1 MHVTICYLS
10 KRPVPPPLY
19 GGGQRAMYWLGKA
32 LIELGH
38 KVTLIAQPG
47 SHIPGAEL
55 RPWPK
60 PHGSDYGWMRLIPD
74 STDILHLRSVPL
86 VPMPKPYVLTIG
98 GNGEPGQQ
106 FPPNTIFL
114 SRSHAALHGS
124 THFVYN
130 GIDPAEYRCESERG
144 DYAVFLAKASWDVKN
159 LPGAIEVC
167 RRAGVELY
175 VIGSRNWPFGL
186 QRRLPVIRGVR
197 YLGMLGQAEKI
208 PLLARARCLVFP
220 VRWHEPFGIAVVEA
234 LASGCYVAATPYGA
248 LPELVTVET
257 GVLRRR
263 ASDLAGSAASRT
275 LRSLGLRAAGDRGR
289 VHSHRHGPPLFAL
302 LRTGALSRGIGE
314 QRPVAANR
322 CRVRCEQVAGVALW
336 EKLKSSCARG
346 RKGARSADRRVRAK
360 R

>member
-257 GVLRRR
+257 GVLSRR
-263 ASDLAGSAASRT
+263 ASDLADAVRHPERFDPSACVRRVTEGGFTHIDMARRY
-275 LRSLGLRAAGDRGR
+275 LRYYEQVLCHGELENNGQLPQTAAGFD
-289 VHSHRHGPPLFAL
+289 ANKL
-302 LRTGALSRGIGE
+302 LEWHCG
-314 QRPVAANR
+314 
-322 CRVRCEQVAGVALW
+322 
-336 EKLKSSCARG
+336 KS
-346 RKGARSADRRVRAK
+346 
-360 R
+360 